1 MDKIRIAISG
11 IGGVGGYYGGKLANY
26 YQQGA
31 VAEVFFIARN
41 ENLLAIKQKGLRVET
56 PTESFTAF
64 PALVTDSPQDIG
76 VVDYLFLCTKSY
88 DLETNIAQL
97 QPLIGQD
104 TILIPLLNGGNI
116 TEQIQ
121 SILPYNEIW
130 QGCVYIGSRLTE
142 PGLITK
148 FTEKDQLYFGSCGGN
163 EQQQHQ
169 LLSLLTD
176 AGINANNPEDITQR
190 IWEKFLRIS
199 TAATITSYYNQSI
212 GKVIENHYDD
222 FLKLGNEFISV
233 AKAKGI
239 NFPEN
244 SCVRTIEAQKMM
256 PYESTTSMHT
266 DFIKGKPTELET
278 ITGYIVRCA
287 KEFNIQV
294 PTYSL
299 MYNELKENKIK
310 PGYPL

>member
-64 PALVTDSPQDIG
+64 PALVTYSPPDIG

-97 QPLIGQD
+97 QPLIGKD

-148 FTEKDQLYFGSCGGN
+148 FTEKDQLYFGSSGGN

-176 AGINANNPEDITQR
+176 ADINANNPEDITQR

-294 PTYSL
+294 PTYSI

>member
-11 IGGVGGYYGGKLANY
+11 IGGVGGYYGGKLAHY
-26 YQQGA
+26 YQQRT

-64 PALVTDSPQDIG
+64 PALVTDLPQDIG

-97 QPLIGQD
+97 QPLIGKD

-130 QGCVYIGSRLTE
+130 QGCVYIGSRLTK

-148 FTEKDQLYFGSCGGN
+148 FTEKDQLYFGSCEGN

-176 AGINANNPEDITQR
+176 ADINANNPEDITQR

-239 NFPEN
+239 DFTEN

-266 DFIKGKPTELET
+266 DFIKGKSTELET

-287 KEFNIQV
+287 KEFNLQV

-299 MYNELKENKIK
+299 MYKELKENKIK
-310 PGYPL
+310 PGYSL

>member
-11 IGGVGGYYGGKLANY
+11 IGGVGGYYGGKLAHY
-26 YQQGA
+26 YQQRT

-64 PALVTDSPQDIG
+64 PALVTDLPQDIG

-97 QPLIGQD
+97 QPLIGKD

-116 TEQIQ
+116 TEQIK

-176 AGINANNPEDITQR
+176 ADINANNPEDITQR

-239 NFPEN
+239 NFPED

-266 DFIKGKPTELET
+266 DFIIGKPTELET

-287 KEFNIQV
+287 KDFNLQV
-294 PTYSL
+294 PFYSL

-310 PGYPL
+310 PGYSL